1 VSEKLG
7 LKMNIWI
14 MESDSGIT
22 LVYKPYMDFPVN
34 EDLVSGLL
42 TALNQFTIVEFKQ
55 GIESIEMGGLR
66 WVYIQ
71 DKDTNL
77 LFIGADSKEVTAE
90 ILRARLDVIRQT
102 FIQKYANE
110 KNKWGTKWAGNVEIY
125 KPFESIIDEYYSQWK
140 QAERITTV
148 AEFFD
153 IIGIFQ
159 QILNLIINVIEAHL
173 SENKKQIIYNK
184 IEEMFRQ
191 YSELEIVKK
200 NPELGKITFAKNVG
214 FNIIGIDPMNSDMF
228 LVEKQIINLIRRI
241 TEVLKSE
248 VGYFTSLKYFID
260 ENIFDY
266 LLSNFSLLNDL
277 NLFTFLLQLFLI
289 E

>member
-1 VSEKLG
+1 
-7 LKMNIWI
+7 MNIWV

-42 TALNQFTIVEFKQ
+42 TALNQFTMVEFKQ

-77 LFIGADSKEVTAE
+77 LFIGADAKDVTAE
-90 ILRARLDVIRQT
+90 ILRARLDVIRHT
-102 FIQKYANE
+102 FIQQYAH
-110 KNKWGTKWAGNVEIY
+110 KGNKWGSKWAGNVEIY
-125 KPFESIIDEYYSQWK
+125 KPFEDIIDEYYSQWK
-140 QAERITTV
+140 QAEQITTV

-153 IIGIFQ
+153 FLGIFQ
-159 QILNLIINVIEAHL
+159 QILNLVINVIEGHL
-173 SENKKQIIYNK
+173 SEEKKQIIYEK
-184 IEEMFRQ
+184 IEQMFKH
-191 YSELEIVKK
+191 YTNLEIVKK
-200 NPELGKITFAKNVG
+200 NPELRKITFERTIG
-214 FNIIGIDPMNSDMF
+214 FNIINIDPMNCDMY
-228 LVEKQIINLIRRI
+228 LVEKQIIGLIRRI
-241 TEVLKSE
+241 VEILKE
-248 VGYFTSLKYFID
+248 QEGYFSSLKYFIK

-266 LLSNFSLLNDL
+266 LLSNFNLLNDL

-289 E
+289 KS

>member
-1 VSEKLG
+1 
-7 LKMNIWI
+7 
-14 MESDSGIT
+14 
-22 LVYKPYMDFPVN
+22 MDFPVN

-55 GIESIEMGGLR
+55 GIDSIEMGGLR
-66 WVYIQ
+66 WVYIM

-77 LFIGADSKEVTAE
+77 LFIGADTREVNGD

-102 FIQKYANE
+102 FIQKYHNE
-110 KNKWGTKWAGNVEIY
+110 KNRWGNKWAGNVEIY
-125 KPFESIIDEYYSQWK
+125 KPFEDIIDEYYTQWK

-153 IIGIFQ
+153 ILGIFQ
-159 QILNLIINVIEAHL
+159 QILNLVINVIEGHL
-173 SENKKQIIYNK
+173 SEKKKEIIYNR
-184 IEEMFRQ
+184 IEEMFKN
-191 YSELEIVKK
+191 YSNLEIVQK
-200 NPELGKITFAKNVG
+200 NPELGKITFVRNIG
-214 FNIIGIDPMNSDMF
+214 FNIIGIDPMNSDMY

-241 TEVLKSE
+241 VEILKIE
-248 VGYFTSLKYFID
+248 EGYFSSLKYFIE

-289 E
+289 K

>member
-1 VSEKLG
+1 
-7 LKMNIWI
+7 

-66 WVYIQ
+66 WVYIM

-77 LFIGADSKEVTAE
+77 LFIGADRKDVTAE

-102 FIQKYANE
+102 FIMQYAHE
-110 KNKWGTKWAGNVEIY
+110 KNKWGSKWAGNVEIY
-125 KPFESIIDEYYSQWK
+125 KPFENVIDEFYTQWK
-140 QAERITTV
+140 QAEHITTV

-173 SENKKQIIYNK
+173 PKKKKKIIYDQL
-184 IEEMFRQ
+184 EEMFRQ
-191 YSELEIVKK
+191 YSDLEIVKK
-200 NPELGKITFAKNVG
+200 NPELGKITFEKNVG

-228 LVEKQIINLIRRI
+228 LVEKQIINLIRHI
-241 TEVLKSE
+241 VEILKAE
-248 VGYFTSLKYFID
+248 EGYYPSLKYFIE

-289 E
+289 K

>member
-1 VSEKLG
+1 
-7 LKMNIWI
+7 MNIWV

-66 WVYIQ
+66 WVYIM
-71 DKDTNL
+71 DKETNL
-77 LFIGADSKEVTAE
+77 LFIAADAKDVTAE
-90 ILRARLDVIRQT
+90 TLRARLDVIRQT
-102 FIQKYANE
+102 FILQYANE
-110 KNKWGTKWAGNVEIY
+110 KNKWGSKWAGNVEIY
-125 KPFESIIDEYYSQWK
+125 KPFENIIDEFYTQWK

-159 QILNLIINVIEAHL
+159 QILNLIINVVEGHIPKK
-173 SENKKQIIYNK
+173 KKQIIYDR
-184 IEEMFRQ
+184 IEEMFKQ
-191 YSELEIVKK
+191 YSNLEIVQK
-200 NPELGKITFAKNVG
+200 NPELNKITFVRNVG
-214 FNIIGIDPMNSDMF
+214 FNIIGIDPMNSDMY

-241 TEVLKSE
+241 VEILKVE
-248 VGYFTSLKYFID
+248 EGYFPSIKYFIE

-266 LLSNFSLLNDL
+266 LISNFSLLNDL

-289 E
+289 K